1 MSINKIECSG
11 GRLTLHGDY
20 VVYHQDDVQ
29 FELEGDGVP
38 GFLKGSRKGNIF
50 ISTNR
55 VIFAPNSNCNVGSF
69 SMNFQSIRGVEV
81 KQPIFGANYIK
92 GDVISEPEGGWQGR
106 GSFRIMFNS
115 GGAIEFA
122 EHFRQAVQTARRPNQ
137 VPPMAPAGQ
146 QAAFAV
152 YNNPYPP
159 PPPQPGYYYGPPPQ
173 GFYPQYTLRLLLWPS
188 PSGILPTI
196 HSKILPHTQ
205 ELQHPLPRPV
215 VHMVVHNQMEPKLER
230 LTARDRTSMCLQ
242 ASWNAN
248 GSAPT
253 IQPTRAKAREA
264 YSSGQNVYVPA
275 SQYPPYA
282 PPPPYTPDK
291 KND

>member
-55 VIFAPNSNCNVGSF
+55 VIFALNSNCNVGSF

-173 GFYPQYTLRLLLWPS
+173 GFYPQYTP
-188 PSGILPTI
+188 G
-196 HSKILPHTQ
+196 
-205 ELQHPLPRPV
+205 
-215 VHMVVHNQMEPKLER
+215 MQMGQPPPYNPPENPPPYPG
-230 LTARDRTSMCLQ
+230 TA
-242 ASWNAN
+242 AP
-248 GSAPT
+248 SAPPSSAYGGP
-253 IQPTRAKAREA
+253 QPDGAKAREA